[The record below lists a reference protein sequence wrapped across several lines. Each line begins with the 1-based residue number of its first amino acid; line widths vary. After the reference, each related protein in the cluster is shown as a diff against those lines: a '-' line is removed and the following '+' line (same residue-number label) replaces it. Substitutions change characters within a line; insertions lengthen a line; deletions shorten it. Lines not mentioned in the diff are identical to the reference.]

1 MSPPLSDPADTIAT
15 LESLGAKLRKRK
27 SGRLHAVD
35 LSATVKT
42 ITDRQLDHLDPI
54 QALEVLDLSGTEVT
68 DLGLEKLRSH
78 RQLKLLT
85 LTGCPVSPEAIR
97 ALRQNLIGCRIIA

>member
-1 MSPPLSDPADTIAT
+1 MSPSLPDPADKIAA
-15 LESLGAKLRKRK
+15 LELLGAKLRKRK
-27 SGRLHAVD
+27 SGRLHTVD
-35 LSATVKT
+35 LSASAEK
-42 ITDRQLDHLDPI
+42 ITDRQLEYLELI

-68 DLGLEKLRSH
+68 DLGLEKLRIH